1 MTDASEFSGDV
12 SADSPGEV
20 PGGESVVSPTV
31 DSGNQHEPASAEGNG
46 HASPLGSTAA
56 TVQQTSSEQSADA
69 SPSSEAD
76 QAEKPTLEIKN
87 LHRFFGRLKAV
98 NNVSFAAYAGQV
110 MGFIG
115 PNGSGKT
122 TTMRILATLDLPTA
136 GDAFVCG
143 YSVVDDPE
151 QVRKVIGFM
160 PDSFG
165 KYSNMDV
172 VEYLDFFARAY
183 GLKGEERREAVERV
197 LIFTELRKIA
207 DKPIKN
213 LSKGMSQRLG
223 LGRTLIH
230 DPQVLVLDEPAAG
243 LDPRARVEL
252 RELIHLL
259 ATEMNKTVLISS
271 HILTELGEICDA
283 AAIIEAGEILVH
295 GTIEELKRH
304 RPKRKVDETHTGDPI
319 AVAVV
324 SRSNDLRKW
333 LLEQPRV
340 SNVTVAANRVVFEF
354 QGDEGERADL
364 LQRMIA
370 NQFRITEFAAKSET
384 LEDAF
389 MAITQGLVQ

>member
-1 MTDASEFSGDV
+1 MTDLPTSDLDSTT
-12 SADSPGEV
+12 SDSPTQTDGQAPQV
-20 PGGESVVSPTV
+20 NVVAETA
-31 DSGNQHEPASAEGNG
+31 PAGNG
-46 HASPLGSTAA
+46 EA
-56 TVQQTSSEQSADA
+56 
-69 SPSSEAD
+69 PSRPA
-76 QAEKPTLEIKN
+76 PTLEIRN
-87 LHRFFGRLKAV
+87 LHRFFGKLKAV
-98 NNVSFAAYAGQV
+98 NNVSFTAYPGQV

-115 PNGSGKT
+115 PNGAGKT
-122 TTMRILATLDLPTA
+122 TTMRIIATLDLPTA

-143 YSVVDDPE
+143 NSVVDDPE
-151 QVRKVIGFM
+151 KVRKVIGFM

-172 VEYLDFFARAY
+172 VEYLDFYARAY
-183 GLKGEERREAVERV
+183 GFKGEERREAVERV

-259 ATEMNKTVLISS
+259 AVEMNKTVLISS
-271 HILTELGEICDA
+271 HILTELGEICDS

-295 GTIEELKRH
+295 GTIEELKRR
-304 RPKRKVDETHTGDPI
+304 RPRKEGQDETGDAI

-324 SRSNDLRKW
+324 DRSNDLRKF
-333 LLEQPRV
+333 LLEQPYV
-340 SNVTVAANRVVFEF
+340 SHVGLAANRVVFEF
-354 QGDEGERADL
+354 RGDDSEKAKL
-364 LQRMIA
+364 LKRMIDA
-370 NQFRITEFAAKSET
+370 DFRVIEFAAKSET